1 MPGTL
6 TYREI
11 LEHAERLEDVLVSY
25 RRRVRTTASDRV
37 RGRLN
42 EECAAL
48 QSRIDEIRLR
58 CEGHDQVELY
68 AADV

>member
-6 TYREI
+6 TYRDI
-11 LEHAERLEDVLVSY
+11 LAHAERLEDVLISY

-48 QSRIDEIRLR
+48 QCRIDEIRVQ
-58 CEGHDQVELY
+58 CKDHDQTELY
-68 AADV
+68 TADV